1 MADSHGLLCP
11 ARQGSTEAAVHTLQT
26 GWCYYAG
33 MDAAENTAIPLTA
46 QLCVLRA
53 RAPRR
58 RRCTR
63 CRRGGATTRAWTRPK
78 TLQSP

>member
-1 MADSHGLLCP
+1 M
-11 ARQGSTEAAVHTLQT
+11 HTLQT

-53 RAPRR
+53 RAPRE
-58 RRCTR
+58 
-63 CRRGGATTRAWTRPK
+63 AAVH
-78 TLQSP
+78 TLQTGWCYYAGLDAAENTAIPLTAQLCAARGHGRGRQSP